1 MKQKIQLFLIFC
13 ANLLTLNQ
21 TVAQTCLIPA
31 IRATLVDSCG
41 KAKLTLRGMI
51 DNNGNGPVEY
61 IVVSSSGAA
70 ATQVF
75 STTACSDTQ
84 RLFSVNDSVRTLT
97 LACASPTV
105 TISYRVFLSTGTICG
120 PFTLNVPITKQQIGV
135 CDSCARD
142 IAPPLFTSCPVYKD
156 ILTDK
161 DSIPFSDIVSP
172 TIRDNCDPNPV
183 VTVVSGAK
191 PFLSDFL
198 TVIYEAKDRSNNK
211 SRCTIDYRLFKKK
224 CLDRQT
230 CIILPRGFRIQTSSD
245 YIVVVS
251 SGSSAADYNVAA
263 GSTKICFPDT
273 IPFYFQLFLNSS
285 RTISDRLLVNPCTAC
300 DFDTIPPKFTTCPQN
315 ITTTTA
321 TDCATATWTTPTATD
336 NCSTPSV
343 KTTSTRLSGACFP
356 LGTTAVVYT
365 ATDSTRNT
373 ATCSFSITVNKQA
386 LCKSYDVFY
395 TNNVCAC
402 EDTRWQPYG
411 FYLESANGC
420 PADLFKP
427 TEGVRFQTNSDK
439 TATLKGQFRNNRT
452 WELVV
457 VDVIVSGQTTTAP
470 TGSPNLTFC
479 QRGRSNAVAA
489 TWQYF
494 TGMSGTVKTDAKTLT
509 INRLGT
515 AFQIGVGANNQ
526 NIDLMGASGRFTLSD
541 GRTGNFGLIL
551 TNEVSF
557 ECGSLPNAA
566 NDIQVSLTTDS
577 PNFVRFATL
586 DYTVSVK
593 NTGSTTMK
601 NAIVEFR
608 FPSGTVNGGT
618 VTPSVGTWQEWCAGN
633 IQCFQWTIPTL
644 AAGSGGTLKVPVFV
658 SGGDAAIAATAKLLA
673 SSPIDGNA
681 ANNQATVTVT
691 SITRSQGGS
700 AVQQLV
706 QLIPVVIQK
715 AFPNP
720 TDTELNI
727 QLNSLDSRE
736 VAFEISNSM
745 GQILKNE
752 RVNLKKGA
760 NKVLLDVSA
769 LPSGIYFVTPR
780 SNAMRNVPVK
790 FIKM

>member
-1 MKQKIQLFLIFC
+1 MKQRIQLFLILCLPLTLLSHIAAQNCTNDRTPPVFKNCVFTFNGLDGSQIVLLTDSDSIPLTTSLYPSVSDNCTPNSTVRLVVGAPENQGFTGKVRSGSILRFEAIDGALNKSECLVRYTFLVRSC
-13 ANLLTLNQ
+13 ANQ
-21 TVAQTCLIPA
+21 GTCIRFPA
-31 IRATLVDSCG
+31 S
-41 KAKLTLRGMI
+41 
-51 DNNGNGPVEY
+51 GNVSDY
-61 IVVSSSGAA
+61 IVVSSSGANA
-70 ATQVF
+70 AARVLVDRVDIVQSGGQLKCFTNSQPFQLTVYMPTKDQVN
-75 STTACSDTQ
+75 SGQGVLDTTG
-84 RLFSVNDSVRTLT
+84 LVKFN
-97 LACASPTV
+97 PITV
-105 TISYRVFLSTGTICG
+105 TPC
-120 PFTLNVPITKQQIGV
+120 
-135 CDSCARD
+135 
-142 IAPPLFTSCPVYKD
+142 
-156 ILTDK
+156 
-161 DSIPFSDIVSP
+161 SP
-172 TIRDNCDPNPV
+172 
-183 VTVVSGAK
+183 
-191 PFLSDFL
+191 
-198 TVIYEAKDRSNNK
+198 
-211 SRCTIDYRLFKKK
+211 
-224 CLDRQT
+224 
-230 CIILPRGFRIQTSSD
+230 
-245 YIVVVS
+245 
-251 SGSSAADYNVAA
+251 
-263 GSTKICFPDT
+263 
-273 IPFYFQLFLNSS
+273 
-285 RTISDRLLVNPCTAC
+285 C

-321 TDCATATWTTPTATD
+321 TDCAPATWTTPTATD

-365 ATDSTRNT
+365 ASDSARNT

-411 FYLESANGC
+411 FYLEGANGC

-427 TEGVRFQTNSDK
+427 TEGVRFQINSDK

-457 VDVIVSGQTTTAP
+457 VDVILSGQTTTAP

-494 TGMSGTVKTDAKTLT
+494 TGMSGTVKTGAKTLT
-509 INRLGT
+509 INRLGA
-515 AFQIGVGANNQ
+515 AFQIGFGANNQ
-526 NIDLMGASGRFTLSD
+526 NVDLTGASGRFTLSD
-541 GRTGNFGLIL
+541 GRTGNFGLML

-557 ECGSLPNAA
+557 GCGSLPNAA
-566 NDIQVSLTTDS
+566 NDIQVSLTTNS
-577 PNFVRFATL
+577 PNFVRFASF

-658 SGGDAAIAATAKLLA
+658 SGGDAPISATAKLLA

-691 SITRSQGGS
+691 AITRSQGGS